1 MQKTLWFVW
10 SVFVY
15 SIVLYLGVAYFFL
28 DSSISHPG
36 VVPAVAGVTILLSVV
51 SGVISV
57 VIRVKLLSKSM
68 DMSSDKDVQKYQ
80 TISIINWALSES
92 IAVFGLILVVIS
104 GVFYYAIPYCVVSL
118 VLLIL
123 HRPAIPSA
131 D

>member
-28 DSSISHPG
+28 DSSISNPD

-51 SGVISV
+51 SGVMSV

-68 DMSSDKDVQKYQ
+68 DMNSDKDVQKYQ

-123 HRPAIPSA
+123 HRPAALSA
-131 D
+131 E

>member
-1 MQKTLWFVW
+1 MQKTLWVIW

-15 SIVLYLGVAYFFL
+15 SIVLYLGGAYFFL
-28 DSSISHPG
+28 DSSVSNPG

-51 SGVISV
+51 SGVMSV
-57 VIRVKLLSKSM
+57 VIRVKLLSTSL
-68 DMSSDKDVQKYQ
+68 DMNSDKDVQKYQ

-92 IAVFGLILVVIS
+92 IAVFGLILAVIS

-123 HRPAIPSA
+123 HRPTAPSA
-131 D
+131 E

>member
-28 DSSISHPG
+28 DSSISNPD
-36 VVPAVAGVTILLSVV
+36 VVPAVAGVTILLSIV
-51 SGVISV
+51 SGVMSV

-68 DMSSDKDVQKYQ
+68 DMNSDKDVQKYQ

-123 HRPAIPSA
+123 HRPAALSA
-131 D
+131 E